1 MRARLENSYN
11 IKRIMDLENEHQ
23 HLKNRLKE
31 EDKRAIEIKQITK
44 VQERAIK
51 DFDRCTYSEKKF
63 SDLIKEV
70 NHAKVYD
77 KGLQIKAREN

>member
-1 MRARLENSYN
+1 
-11 IKRIMDLENEHQ
+11 
-23 HLKNRLKE
+23 
-31 EDKRAIEIKQITK
+31 